1 LKGDNTLKFTLTIL
15 LAAGSLLAQH
25 PHGAPPTDAVK
36 AYLNLTD
43 SQLQALNDIRRQEGQ
58 AEGAAMQKMQTAQ
71 SSMDTMMRAGK
82 PDAMTLGNLMIEI
95 QNQNDSIAKTRAGF
109 NAQAINALTPDQKA
123 KLQAL
128 QAAAQLSSTIHE
140 ATGLFLLAPQ
150 PHSAGGMVTSGF
162 GPGGHRGFHGPPPP
176 PQAPAN

>member
-1 LKGDNTLKFTLTIL
+1 MKFTLTIL

-43 SQLQALNDIRRQEGQ
+43 AQLQALNDIRRQGGQ
-58 AEGAAMQKMQTAQ
+58 AEAAAMQKMQTAHN
-71 SSMDTMMRAGK
+71 SIDTMMRGGK

-95 QNQNDSIAKTRAGF
+95 QNQNDSSAKTRASF

-128 QAAAQLSSTIHE
+128 QAAAQLSPTIHE

-150 PHSAGGMVTSGF
+150 SQSGGGMVTSGF
-162 GPGGHRGFHGPPPP
+162 GPGGRRGFHGPPSPP
-176 PQAPAN
+176 PSN